1 MQIAVVGTGYV
12 GLVSGVCLAEVG
24 HTVTCVDTD
33 ASKVAKLRQAQSPIY
48 EPGLDALLKRNLEH
62 ERLSFTSQLVEALR
76 GAVAVFI
83 AVGTPQGEDGSAD
96 LQYVIGVAESIG
108 KLAVN
113 DMLVIVKST
122 VPVGTCDRVEAALQE
137 QLRLRQSALRLN
149 VASNPEFLKE
159 GSAIDDF
166 MRPDRIVAGAV
177 DDVATE
183 VLREMYRPFILD
195 DPSKLYIMDRR
206 SSELTKYGANAMLA
220 TRISF
225 MNELSRL
232 CDAVGANVDH
242 IRLGMG
248 LDPRIGRKFLYAGPG
263 YGGSCFPKDVAALLR
278 TGEHFGVDLS
288 VLKAV
293 TQANEAQMLYVAEKL
308 QHYFAPYGGLKGR
321 QVSLWG
327 LAFKPGT
334 DDVREAPAKTI
345 ARYLIDHG
353 AMVVAHDPEGGAN
366 FAKEFGTHERL
377 SYAKSAY
384 DAVRGADALVLLT
397 EWSEYRRPNF
407 DKIKSLMRRL
417 VIFDF
422 RNQYSRDVV
431 EQAGFHY
438 ECVGRP
444 ALAKSNR

>member
-1 MQIAVVGTGYV
+1 MKIAVVGTGYV

-33 ASKVAKLRQAQSPIY
+33 VTKVEKLRKAQSPIY
-48 EPGLDALLKRNLEH
+48 EPGLDALLKRNIEH
-62 ERLSFTSQLVEALR
+62 ERLSFTTQLPEALR
-76 GAVAVFI
+76 GALAVFI

-96 LQYVIGVAESIG
+96 LKYVLGVAEAIG
-108 KLAVN
+108 KHAEN

-122 VPVGTCDRVEAALQE
+122 VPVGTCDRVEATLNE
-137 QLRLRQSALRLN
+137 QLRQRGSRLKLS

-166 MRPDRIVAGAV
+166 MRPDRIIAGAV
-177 DDVATE
+177 DTMAADT
-183 VLREMYRPFILD
+183 LREMYRPFILD
-195 DPSKLYIMDRR
+195 DPGKLYIMDRR

-232 CDAVGANVDH
+232 CDEVGANVDH

-248 LDPRIGRKFLYAGPG
+248 LDARIGRKFLYAGPG

-278 TGEHFGVDLS
+278 TGEDHGVDLS

-293 TQANEAQMLYVAEKL
+293 TRANEAQKLYVAEKI
-308 QHYFAPYGGLKGR
+308 QRFFAEHGGLKGSR
-321 QVSLWG
+321 IAFWG

-345 ARYLIDHG
+345 ARFLLDHG
-353 AMVVAHDPEGGAN
+353 ASVVAHDPEGCAN
-366 FAKEFGTHERL
+366 FAKEFGSHDRL
-377 SYAKSAY
+377 NYAKSAY
-384 DAVRGADALVLLT
+384 SAIEGADALVLLT

-407 DKIKSLMRRL
+407 DKIKTLMRRPA
-417 VIFDF
+417 IFDF
-422 RNQYSRDVV
+422 RNQYSREMV
-431 EQAGFHY
+431 EKAGFFY
-438 ECVGRP
+438 DSVGRP
-444 ALAKSNR
+444 VISTGSR